1 MAEIT
6 VLNNG
11 PLRIKGEIT
20 VKDANGEV
28 YDLKG
33 RAAISLCRCGHS
45 ENKPFCDGSHN
56 RQGFEHESKAFD
68 LPEPKQT

>member
-11 PLRIKGEIT
+11 PLRVKGDIT
-20 VKDANGEV
+20 LKDPNGEV

-33 RAAISLCRCGHS
+33 RDAISLCRCGNS

-56 RQGFEHESKAFD
+56 RKGFVHEPKAFS
-68 LPEPKQT
+68 LPERKG

>member
-1 MAEIT
+1 MEEIT

-11 PLRIKGEIT
+11 PLRVKGDLT
-20 VKDANGEV
+20 VKDAQGNN

-33 RAAISLCRCGHS
+33 RDAISLCRCGHS

-56 RQGFEHESKAFD
+56 RQGFAHTSEAFD
-68 LPEPKQT
+68 LPEPKA